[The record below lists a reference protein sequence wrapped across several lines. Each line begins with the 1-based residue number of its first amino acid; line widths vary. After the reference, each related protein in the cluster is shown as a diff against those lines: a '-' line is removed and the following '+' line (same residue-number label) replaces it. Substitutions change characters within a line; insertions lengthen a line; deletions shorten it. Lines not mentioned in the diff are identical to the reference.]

1 MDDAPPPVFK
11 YLSSARA
18 QEVLSKLLIRFSQ
31 VSVLNDTRE
40 LRPPLSGIA
49 PRSRIEELLSEK
61 FGPRVLQIVENASRQ
76 FPSIDRQTIS
86 RIAEN
91 LEKEL
96 IPKGAEQVEEF
107 FPVTVR
113 TIYEKLDANMGI
125 LSLTEIPT
133 NALMWSHYA
142 EGGRGILVEFSSSH
156 PWFWCQ
162 RSEDDDF
169 HHLRQVKYPSSRPP
183 KFLFD
188 TIGEEL
194 LYTKDKEWEY
204 EREWRIIRSFSD
216 AAVHLGPDS
225 YGKNVHLF
233 AIPPDCVSSVVLGY
247 RASPEAVENLN
258 NIVAAN
264 PALSH
269 VHFVRAQQNQD
280 SSIHLFS

>member
-1 MDDAPPPVFK
+1 
-11 YLSSARA
+11 
-18 QEVLSKLLIRFSQ
+18 
-31 VSVLNDTRE
+31 
-40 LRPPLSGIA
+40 
-49 PRSRIEELLSEK
+49 LSEK
-61 FGPRVLQIVENASRQ
+61 FGPRVLQIVENASKQ
-76 FPSIDRQTIS
+76 FPSVDIQTIG

-91 LEKEL
+91 LEKQL
-96 IPKGAEQVEEF
+96 IPRGAKQVEQR

-125 LSLTEIPT
+125 LSLTETPT
-133 NALMWSHYA
+133 NVLMWSHYA
-142 EGGRGILVEFSSSH
+142 EGGRGVLIQFKSSH

-162 RSEDDDF
+162 RSKDDEF
-169 HHLRQVKYPSSRPP
+169 HHLCRVKYPSSRLP

-188 TIGEEL
+188 TVGEEL

-225 YGKNVHLF
+225 NGKDVHLF
-233 AIPPDCVSSVVLGY
+233 AIPPDCVSGVAFGY
-247 RASPEAVENLN
+247 RASPQAVEKLH
-258 NIVAAN
+258 NIIAAN

-280 SSIHLFS
+280 GSIQLFS